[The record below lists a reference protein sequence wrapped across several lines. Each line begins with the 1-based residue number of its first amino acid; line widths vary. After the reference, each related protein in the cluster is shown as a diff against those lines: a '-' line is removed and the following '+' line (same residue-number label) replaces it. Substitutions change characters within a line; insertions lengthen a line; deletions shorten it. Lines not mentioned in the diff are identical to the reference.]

1 MAEEKRVFQA
11 EVSKLLEI
19 VVNSLYSEKEVFLRE
34 LISNASDACDRLRY
48 AALTEPV
55 LAEGGTAFRIVITPD
70 KPARTLTIA
79 DNGIGMT
86 HDELIENLGT
96 IARSGTSA
104 FLAQLSGDARK
115 DVALIGQFG
124 VGFYSAFMVAEK
136 VEVITRRAGETQ
148 GWRWTSDGKGEFTV
162 AEDGSAERGA
172 RIVLHLREGEDEFL
186 ESYRLRNIVK
196 TYSDHIALPVILV
209 EDGKEETVNAASA
222 LWTRPRNEITEEQY
236 KEFYRHAAHAFD
248 DPWLTIH
255 YRAEGAIE
263 YTGLLFVPQNKP
275 FDLFDPG
282 RKPHVRLYVR
292 RVFITADSEGLLPPY
307 LRFLRGVVDSQ
318 DLPLNVSREMLQT
331 SPVLAKMRAGLV
343 KRVLGDLKKKAEDAP
358 DDYLGTFWANFG
370 AVLKEG
376 LYEDFERRDEILEL
390 CRFASTAGDKPV
402 SLADYVARMKPGQDA
417 IYTIAGDDVAALR
430 NSPQLEGFIAKGVE
444 VLLLSDPIDE
454 FWPQAV
460 AAYQEKPFKSV
471 AQGGADLSKIAAAN
485 GADDKPETPATD
497 IAPLI
502 EAVKA
507 ALGPAVK
514 DVRASARLTSSAV
527 CLVADEGDVSMHLER
542 LLRKNRG
549 GDEAV
554 KATRILELNPKHPLI
569 ERLAGTAKH
578 GGTETLADAAWLLFD
593 QARVVEGEPPVD
605 PAAFARR
612 LAAVLERAL

>member
-48 AALTEPV
+48 AALTEPA
-55 LAEGGTAFRIVITPD
+55 LAEGGTDFRIVITPD
-70 KPARTLTIA
+70 KTARTLTIA

-86 HDELIENLGT
+86 HDELIDNLGT

-104 FLAQLSGDARK
+104 FLSQLSGDARK

-136 VEVITRRAGETQ
+136 VDVITRKAGETQ

-162 AEDGSAERGA
+162 NQDDTAQRGA
-172 RIVLHLREGEDEFL
+172 RIVLHMRAAEDEFL
-186 ESYRLRNIVK
+186 DPYRLRTIIK
-196 TYSDHIALPVILV
+196 TYSDHIALPVVMV
-209 EDGKEETVNAASA
+209 EEGKEETVNAASA
-222 LWTRPRNEITEEQY
+222 LWTRARSEITEDQY
-236 KEFYRHAAHAFD
+236 KEFYHHVAHAFD

-263 YTGLLFVPQNKP
+263 YTGLLFIPSSKP

-282 RKPHVRLYVR
+282 RKQHVRLYVR
-292 RVFITADSEGLLPPY
+292 RVFITGDAEGLLPPY

-331 SPVLAKMRAGLV
+331 SPVLAKMRTGLV
-343 KRVLGDLKKKAEDAP
+343 KRVLGDLKKKAEESA
-358 DDYLGTFWANFG
+358 DDYLATFWPSFG

-376 LYEDFERRDEILEL
+376 IYEDFERRDEILDL
-390 CRFASTAGDKPV
+390 CRFATTGGDTLT
-402 SLADYVARMKPGQDA
+402 SLADYVSRMKPGQEA
-417 IYTIAGDDVAALR
+417 IYTIAGDQIEALR
-430 NSPQLEGFIAKGVE
+430 NSPQLEGFVAKGIE
-444 VLLLSDPIDE
+444 VLLLSDAIDE
-454 FWPQAV
+454 FWPQV
-460 AAYQEKPFKSV
+460 VTGYKDKPFKSV
-471 AQGGADLSKIAAAN
+471 TQGGADLSKIAESEDAEKK
-485 GADDKPETPATD
+485 DETPSTD
-497 IAPLI
+497 IGPLI
-502 EAVKA
+502 EAVKT
-507 ALGPAVK
+507 ALGAAVK
-514 DVRASARLTSSAV
+514 DVRASARLTSSPV
-527 CLVADEGDVSMHLER
+527 CLVADEGDMSMHLER

-549 GDEAV
+549 DGPE

-569 ERLAGTAKH
+569 ARLAGTAKD
-578 GGTETLADAAWLLFD
+578 GGTEKLTDAAWLLFD
-593 QARVVEGEPPVD
+593 QARVVEGEPPTD
-605 PAAFARR
+605 PVAFARR